1 MLDPFAPAP
10 VEGRRET
17 DPVRSRV
24 QTRCQPAHSGRH
36 TTAKTSA
43 TAMPANSCVIGCLA
57 SRFET
62 MFAAKVKFDGDGG
75 IKEAI
80 ATLAA

>member
-1 MLDPFAPAP
+1 
-10 VEGRRET
+10 
-17 DPVRSRV
+17 
-24 QTRCQPAHSGRH
+24 
-36 TTAKTSA
+36 
-43 TAMPANSCVIGCLA
+43 MPANSCVIGCLA